1 MTLSPLSPMRER
13 VRERGPTVIPDLIR
27 DSPSFRAASAALP
40 FFRPSRQG
48 ALAREAGDM
57 AADQLIAYAA
67 RIREL
72 LRANPNTPEPGLA
85 PAFQQLVTSLLPLL
99 PTGPGVTVSPEYT
112 KETTGRP
119 DIALIRSGQL
129 PRAFI
134 ELKLPKK
141 SLEPTRWR
149 DAHDRRQFERFREL
163 PIWALSNFE
172 SIRLFRRDNA
182 EAESRIVPP
191 AALLPETSD
200 RKAEQL
206 IRAHN
211 AGPLL
216 DLVNRLAQAQPPSP
230 SNAAQL
236 AEYLAHASRLV
247 RASVVEKLGELAV
260 AKEKDRPLQIVRDE
274 FRNVLY
280 AHPEGGGYRGEF
292 DTLFSAAFAQTLA
305 FGLLLV
311 REATGKLVGPDS
323 WQLMPEEHPLLKTT
337 LRVLSEPEI
346 VEQIDLGFDVLLDT
360 INCFDPAILVQRPRR
375 PDPILYFYED
385 FLATFDADAKQ
396 RYGVYYTPV
405 EVVRYMV
412 GALDRA
418 LKDNLKTKGI
428 ADPDVTILDPA
439 TGTGTFLL
447 GIAERLREE
456 VTKNAGPG
464 AVWPALAQLATRM
477 FGFELLIGPYAVA
490 HYRLH
495 HALAEKPQPGA
506 PPPPPLPRLGIYL
519 ADTLAEAGTSTPLG
533 KLGYTAQSIRDER
546 SEADRIK
553 REQRILAIIG
563 NPPYWR
569 FQGVNTREVV
579 GPFIDDLWEDLKEPV
594 RDAGWGGELNTFP
607 EFSVAFWRW
616 AIWKLFEAEN
626 SPKKGVIGFISNRTF
641 LAGNPYA
648 GLRKMLRERFDRI
661 VVIDLRGDLRMGA
674 RAGVRGDTGVFNIQV
689 GTAITLATADGTK
702 IKGELAKV
710 TYNDVWEHDLF
721 AREAK
726 LEWLEQGAESGTQR
740 GSVDVNRAALDPL
753 RPEAFGSVDWPSIKE
768 CFVEHGLGIQS
779 KRDHLVYSVS
789 KEGLAEKVK
798 AFLAEDATNAPKVGG
813 FRSVADAVRA
823 QKAGLDESLFTRVI
837 YRPLDLRWHYS
848 HPRYNYSL
856 RPVLFD
862 AFKSANRALYVLRKG
877 TGAGPAAW
885 CHGLMPDYHSF
896 RGSYGGYAFP
906 LYDRRA
912 GHEPINLNPVLLQ
925 GLAIA
930 YAEPVEPQEVFD
942 AILALLSA
950 TSYTLRFAEDLEDAF
965 PHVPFPADKALF
977 ERAAE
982 IGSQIREVETF
993 ARPPDAKFL
1002 TPDIARIET
1011 APHGPLAP
1019 IGPESWSEGDL
1030 ILCANGSGKVS
1041 GIPRTV
1047 WEFAVSGYPVL
1058 PRWLGAR
1065 KGIEVTHDILA
1076 EFRDITGR
1084 IHELIYRFD
1093 GADLVLQ
1100 EALNHSLTRD
1110 QLGLEPGASETV
1122 NERS

>member
-1 MTLSPLSPMRER
+1 MCPRS
-13 VRERGPTVIPDLIR
+13 DKW
-27 DSPSFRAASAALP
+27 
-40 FFRPSRQG
+40 
-48 ALAREAGDM
+48 GDM
-57 AADQLIAYAA
+57 ASEQLIAYAA
-67 RIREL
+67 RVREL
-72 LRANPNTPEPGLA
+72 LRANPNTPETGLA
-85 PAFQQLVTSLLPLL
+85 PAFQQLVTDLLPIL
-99 PTGPGVTVSPEYT
+99 PAGPGVTVSPEFA
-112 KETTGRP
+112 KEDTGRP
-119 DIALIRSGQL
+119 DIALIRPGQL

-141 SLEPTRWR
+141 HLEPTLWR
-149 DAHDRRQFERFREL
+149 DAHDKRQFGRFREL
-163 PIWALSNFE
+163 PVWALCNFE
-172 SIRLFRRDNA
+172 RIRFFVRERG
-182 EAESRIVPP
+182 ESEVVIVP
-191 AALLPETSD
+191 AATLLPETTD
-200 RKAEQL
+200 AKAEQL
-206 IRAHN
+206 IRAHD
-211 AGPLL
+211 AAPLL

-236 AEYLAHASRLV
+236 AEFLAHAARLV
-247 RASVVEKLGELAV
+247 RASVTERLNELRDEKAEG
-260 AKEKDRPLQIVRDE
+260 RPLQIVRDE

-280 AHPEGGGYRGEF
+280 AHPEAGGYRGEF

-323 WQLMPEEHPLLKTT
+323 WQLMPDEHPLLKTT

-346 VEQIDLGFDVLLDT
+346 VAQIDLGFDVLLDT
-360 INCFDPAILVQRPRR
+360 INSFDPAILAQRPRR

-396 RYGVYYTPV
+396 RFGVYYTPV

-412 GALDRA
+412 AALDRA
-418 LKDNLKTKGI
+418 LRDDLRTKGI
-428 ADPDVTILDPA
+428 SDPDVTILDPA

-456 VTKNAGPG
+456 VTNEVGPG

-579 GPFIDDLWEDLKEPV
+579 GPFIDELWEDLKEPV
-594 RDAGWGGELNTFP
+594 RKAGWSNQLNTFP

-616 AIWKLFEAEN
+616 AIWKLFEADN
-626 SPKKGVIGFISNRTF
+626 APKKGVIAFITNRTF
-641 LAGNPYA
+641 LAGKPYA
-648 GLRKMLRERFDRI
+648 GLRKMLRKHFDRI
-661 VVIDLRGDLRMGA
+661 EVIDLRGDLRRGA
-674 RAGVRGDTGVFNIQV
+674 RAGVYGDTGVFNIQV
-689 GTAITLATADGTK
+689 GTAITLAIAGGGK
-702 IKGELAKV
+702 AEGELADV
-710 TYNDVWEHDLF
+710 TYNDVWEHELF
-721 AREAK
+721 PREAK
-726 LEWLEQGAESGTQR
+726 LQWLDQGGEIGTRSGAVQINR
-740 GSVDVNRAALDPL
+740 GPLDDFKPV
-753 RPEAFGSVDWPSIKE
+753 PFSIYGWPSIAATFNYKKSGVKTGADDI
-768 CFVEHGLGIQS
+768 FVAVNRHDLPTKVTPQ
-779 KRDHLVYSVS
+779 
-789 KEGLAEKVK
+789 LAGR
-798 AFLAEDATNAPKVGG
+798 ADPAYNA
-813 FRSVADAVRA
+813 ALET
-823 QKAGLDESLFTRVI
+823 QII
-837 YRPLDLRWHYS
+837 YRPFDRRWLYNDLRLL
-848 HPRYNYSL
+848 N
-856 RPVLFD
+856 RPGPEMQK
-862 AFKSANRALYVLRKG
+862 AWGASNTALYSMPSS
-877 TGAGPAAW
+877 TGEGPATW
-885 CHGLMPDYHSF
+885 CHALLPDYHAF

-906 LYDRRA
+906 LFDRRA
-912 GHEPINLNPVLLQ
+912 GQDAINLEPKLLE

-930 YAEPVEPQEVFD
+930 YAAPVEPQEVFD
-942 AILALLSA
+942 AMLALLSA
-950 TSYTLRFAEDLEDAF
+950 TSYTRRFAEDLEDTF

-982 IGSQIREVETF
+982 IGRQIRDVETF
-993 ARPPDAKFL
+993 ARPPDPQFL
-1002 TPDIARIET
+1002 TSAIARIET
-1011 APHGPLAP
+1011 APHGPLAD

-1041 GIPRTV
+1041 GIPRPV

-1058 PRWLGAR
+1058 PRWLAAR
-1065 KGIEVTHDILA
+1065 RGVEVTHDFLT

-1084 IHELIYRFD
+1084 INELIYRFEE
-1093 GADLVLQ
+1093 ADVVLQ

-1110 QLGLEPGASETV
+1110 QLGLESARNETDD
-1122 NERS
+1122 ERS